1 MNVGRR
7 GFVASSYSVS
17 ASIVQSDLLDQA
29 RRRRSEIETYLE
41 SGPTLSPEEMRQWLN
56 ELRELSA
63 SISKAEEQSSCGGKF
78 EKDEH
83 LLGVEGTV
91 QADGTLYL
99 HCNLG

>member
-1 MNVGRR
+1 LALSECRT
-7 GFVASSYSVS
+7 
-17 ASIVQSDLLDQA
+17 
-29 RRRRSEIETYLE
+29 EIETYLA
-41 SGPTLSPEEMRQWLN
+41 SGPSLAPTDMRKWLN
-56 ELRELSA
+56 ELRGLSA

-91 QADGTLYL
+91 QVDGTLYL